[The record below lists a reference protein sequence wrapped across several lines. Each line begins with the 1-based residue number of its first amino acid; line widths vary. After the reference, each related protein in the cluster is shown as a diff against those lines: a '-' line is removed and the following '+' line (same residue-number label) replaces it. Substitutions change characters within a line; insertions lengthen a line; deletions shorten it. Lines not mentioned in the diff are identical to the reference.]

1 MGQNKKIS
9 IQERIRNFI
18 LVKKLVNF
26 LDNIYLPG
34 FQGASLYSVFQF
46 FFKGIISPKF
56 NLYAGSLSWNFFLAI
71 FPSLI
76 FLFTLIAYIH
86 IPGFNLQKSI
96 LLQMDFFLPD
106 DAYKIVRTTV
116 RDIISHQRSGLLSFG
131 FLSALY
137 FASNGVF
144 SMMLAFDSNFNEGEK
159 KKRNFFQKRGK
170 SILITLGIS
179 MLILLALSVLISGN
193 LLSVWIIKKKLINKA
208 VMLVFVTVVQFITL
222 STLVFF
228 IMSAL
233 YYFGHSAKERWKF
246 FSPGAIVSTVLSLIA
261 TYAFSHY
268 VDGFD
273 SYNKLYGSIG
283 TIIALMLWLYL
294 TSVIVLVCFEV
305 NVSFDLAEEKQRNRD
320 KLKKMLRNSPEN

>member
-1 MGQNKKIS
+1 MGQKKKIS
-9 IQERIRNFI
+9 IQERIMNFV
-18 LVKKLVNF
+18 LVKRVIDF
-26 LDNIYLPG
+26 LDSIYLPG

-86 IPGFNLQKSI
+86 IPGFNLQKTI
-96 LLQMDFFLPD
+96 LLQMDFFLPE

-131 FLSALY
+131 FISALY

-170 SILITLGIS
+170 SILITVGIS

-208 VMLVFVTVVQFITL
+208 VMLVFVSIVQFITL

-246 FSPGAIVSTVLSLIA
+246 FSPGAIVSTVLSLVA
-261 TYAFSHY
+261 TYAFSNY

-283 TIIALMLWLYL
+283 AIIVLMLLIYFNTL
-294 TSVIVLVCFEV
+294 CILVGFELNKSITTV
-305 NVSFDLAEEKQRNRD
+305 VKIAQEQRKKENRF
-320 KLKKMLRNSPEN
+320 RGA

>member
-1 MGQNKKIS
+1 MSHKKNF
-9 IQERIRNFI
+9 QERFMELAPIRR
-18 LVKKLVNF
+18 VVVF
-26 LDNIYLPG
+26 LDEIYPPG

-46 FFKGIISPKF
+46 FFKGIISTKF

-76 FLFTLIAYIH
+76 FLFTLIAYIQ
-86 IPGFNLQKSI
+86 IPGYNLQKTI
-96 LLQMDFFLPD
+96 LSQMNFFLPD

-116 RDIISHQRSGLLSFG
+116 RDIVSNQRSGLLSFG
-131 FLSALY
+131 FISAIY

-144 SMMLAFDSNFNEGEK
+144 SMMLAFDSNFNETEK

-179 MLILLALSVLISGN
+179 MLILLSLTVMISGN
-193 LLSVWIIKKKLINKA
+193 LLSNWIISKKLLNKE
-208 VMLVFVTVVQFITL
+208 VMLVFVKTIQLLSL

-233 YYFGHSAKERWKF
+233 YYFGHSAKENWKF
-246 FSPGAIVSTVLSLIA
+246 FSPGAIVASILSIAA
-261 TYAFSHY
+261 TYFFSSY

-283 TIIALMLWLYL
+283 AIIVLMLIIYFNTLC
-294 TSVIVLVCFEV
+294 VLVGFELNKSIKTV
-305 NVSFDLAEEKQRNRD
+305 VKITQEQRKRENRFLDKEK
-320 KLKKMLRNSPEN
+320 P

>member
-1 MGQNKKIS
+1 MGQVKKIS

-283 TIIALMLWLYL
+283 AIIVLMLIIYFNTLC
-294 TSVIVLVCFEV
+294 ILVGFELNKSITTV
-305 NVSFDLAEEKQRNRD
+305 VKIAQEKRKLENRF
-320 KLKKMLRNSPEN
+320 KGT

>member
-1 MGQNKKIS
+1 MLKEKKKKRSFQEWFMGLL
-9 IQERIRNFI
+9 
-18 LVKKLVNF
+18 LVRKAIAF
-26 LDNIYLPG
+26 LDSIIPPG
-34 FQGASLYSVFQF
+34 FQGASLYSVCKF

-86 IPGFNLQKSI
+86 IPGFNLQKTI
-96 LLQMDFFLPD
+96 LLQMDFFLPE
-106 DAYKIVRTTV
+106 DAYKVVKSTV
-116 RDIISHQRSGLLSFG
+116 RDIVSNQRSGLLSIG
-131 FLSALY
+131 FFSALY

-179 MLILLALSVLISGN
+179 LLILLTLGVLITGN
-193 LLSVWIIKKKLINKA
+193 LLSAWVIKIKLLNKA
-208 VMLVFVTVVQFITL
+208 AMLVFVSIVQFITL
-222 STLVFF
+222 SGLVFF
-228 IMSAL
+228 IMSSL
-233 YYFGHSAKERWKF
+233 YYFGHSAKEKWKF
-246 FSPGAIVSTVLSLIA
+246 FSPGAIVSTTLSIAA
-261 TYAFSHY
+261 TYFFSSY

-283 TIIALMLWLYL
+283 AIIVLMLIIYFNTLC
-294 TSVIVLVCFEV
+294 ILVGFELNKSIKTV
-305 NVSFDLAEEKQRNRD
+305 VRIDQEKRKQENRF
-320 KLKKMLRNSPEN
+320 LN

>member
-1 MGQNKKIS
+1 MGQKKKIS
-9 IQERIRNFI
+9 IQERIMNFV
-18 LVKKLVNF
+18 LVKKVIDF
-26 LDNIYLPG
+26 LDSIYLPG
-34 FQGASLYSVFQF
+34 FQGASLYSVCQF

-86 IPGFNLQKSI
+86 IPGFNLQKTI
-96 LLQMDFFLPD
+96 LLQMDFFLPE

-131 FLSALY
+131 FISALY

-170 SILITLGIS
+170 SILITVGIS
-179 MLILLALSVLISGN
+179 MLILLALTVLISGN

-208 VMLVFVTVVQFITL
+208 VMLVFVSIVQFITL

-246 FSPGAIVSTVLSLIA
+246 FSPGAIVSTVLSLVA
-261 TYAFSHY
+261 TYAFSNY

-283 TIIALMLWLYL
+283 AIIVLMLLIYFNTL
-294 TSVIVLVCFEV
+294 CILVGFELNKSITTV
-305 NVSFDLAEEKQRNRD
+305 VKIAQEQRKKENRF
-320 KLKKMLRNSPEN
+320 RGV

>member
-246 FSPGAIVSTVLSLIA
+246 FSPGAIVSTVLSLLA

-283 TIIALMLWLYL
+283 AIIVLMLIIYFNTLC
-294 TSVIVLVCFEV
+294 ILVGFELNKSITTV
-305 NVSFDLAEEKQRNRD
+305 VKIAQEQRKKENRFRGD
-320 KLKKMLRNSPEN
+320 